1 MLHAVFAQTQDVQSM
16 EGELLVIFEPDI
28 RYQSGSSIV

>member
-1 MLHAVFAQTQDVQSM
+1 MFAQTQDVQSM
-16 EGELLVIFEPDI
+16 EGELLAIFEPDI